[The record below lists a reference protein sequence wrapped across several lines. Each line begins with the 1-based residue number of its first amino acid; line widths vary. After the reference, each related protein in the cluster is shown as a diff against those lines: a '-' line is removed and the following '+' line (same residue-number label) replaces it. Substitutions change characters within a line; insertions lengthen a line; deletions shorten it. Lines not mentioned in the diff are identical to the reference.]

1 VKVRSA
7 GWLTL
12 IGAAV
17 AGIVAGFLVTG
28 GSSPTGA
35 TTALTK
41 VTYAYDWI
49 GPDMEIIPVLAAQ
62 KEGFFKAE
70 GLNVS
75 IVFPPTTASTSQF
88 LALNKAQIGFITTAD
103 MADAVANKVPLLSI
117 ANFSMSNNW
126 GLFTKPG
133 VMTPLSDL
141 KGKTVFSYGD
151 NWTNAMLPF
160 VVKHEGLTMS
170 QIKVVSGTNDVA
182 ELLAGKINFS
192 TNTTN
197 YEIPYI
203 KAASKTHDGPGEVL
217 TGSAIGV
224 PNIPIWNYATTT
236 GYSIHHATVLKEFL
250 AAVLSGTKWA
260 IKNPVAAA
268 KLLDK
273 TYPTNGETFST
284 NYQAWSLTIPL
295 LHNAKGAF
303 FTETSAQWSILDAAL
318 KATKQI
324 SKIPSPDSYFT
335 NAYQP

>member
-1 VKVRSA
+1 MKVRSA
-7 GWLTL
+7 GWLAL
-12 IGAAV
+12 ACAVV
-17 AGIVAGFLVTG
+17 AGVVAGFLVTG
-28 GSSPTGA
+28 GNSPTGA
-35 TTALTK
+35 TTSLTK

-62 KEGFFKAE
+62 EEGFFRAE
-70 GLNVS
+70 GLDVS
-75 IVFPPTTASTSQF
+75 VVFPPSTASTSQF

-103 MADAVANKVPLLSI
+103 MADAIAGKVPLLSI

-133 VMTPLSDL
+133 VTTPLSAL

-151 NWTNAMLPF
+151 NWTDAMLPF
-160 VVKHEGLTMS
+160 VVKHAGLTMN

-203 KAASKTHDGPGEVL
+203 KAATKTHVGPGEVL

-236 GYSIHHATVLKEFL
+236 SYAHAHGKVLKEFL
-250 AAVLSGTKWA
+250 AAVLEGTKWA
-260 IKNPVAAA
+260 IKNPVDGV

-273 TYPTNGETFST
+273 TYPDNGETFGT
-284 NYQAWSLTIPL
+284 NLQAWNLTVPL
-295 LHNAKGAF
+295 LTNAQGGF
-303 FTETSAQWSILDAAL
+303 FTETDAQWSTLDAAL

-324 SKIPSPDSYFT
+324 SKIPAASSYFT